1 MTIQQHRRAATTR
14 DVLGGNKPGA
24 KLPSEQTVTK
34 EVNQMVHGI
43 RCHVIRLGLSTRE
56 GFTRFTLKSPIGQS
70 KKARNGRRPQIHCQL
85 NIHSHWRSRLLLEDT
100 DLVFTKGGENRRSE
114 PPQNCDLRVDLVTLE
129 HENGGLA
136 LHNKRREPNPKL
148 AGIALT
154 RKKEKHKWG

>member
-1 MTIQQHRRAATTR
+1 
-14 DVLGGNKPGA
+14 
-24 KLPSEQTVTK
+24 
-34 EVNQMVHGI
+34 
-43 RCHVIRLGLSTRE
+43 
-56 GFTRFTLKSPIGQS
+56 
-70 KKARNGRRPQIHCQL
+70 
-85 NIHSHWRSRLLLEDT
+85 LEDT